1 MTKRMKLALA
11 AIILGIGCMIGAC
24 STGEVI
30 QQTAQAGYTLSAA
43 TPSAGGLG
51 LSSGHR

>member
-1 MTKRMKLALA
+1 MTKRMKLTVAG
-11 AIILGIGCMIGAC
+11 IILSIGMMFSAC

-43 TPSAGGLG
+43 TPSAGGINLAG
-51 LSSGHR
+51 GHR